1 MRIRLLIAMGVA
13 VWALPGIAQA
23 CEPMPC
29 FPGSLLPSGG
39 TIPANTPALRWHVA
53 TSLTAADAKPMVT
66 LVRDGVDVE
75 FTISAEGDETY
86 RVVPVEP
93 WQEGATYTF
102 KAKNAC
108 TYLGPKTHSSTFAI
122 GAEAAPPKS
131 LGRLVLPTPGKG
143 KLEIGTS
150 SGSCSVEE
158 EAVWGD
164 IEVDLSEEAKPW
176 AAMIDFTPKV
186 DGKRWGYESTI
197 GVPAPRGQ
205 SEIGRG
211 KTRVYARCQEKSHA
225 FEGVEEGAH
234 EVVVEGQVFGLPNT
248 MESEPLSL
256 SLDCT
261 AGANVIGVTPA
272 ATATEKPS
280 PPPASPTR
288 DGAGAHAR
296 GCSVGGASGW
306 PLLALLA
313 FVRRRR

>member
-1 MRIRLLIAMGVA
+1 MRTRLLLAVGVA
-13 VWALPGIAQA
+13 VWALPGVARA

-53 TSLTAADAKPMVT
+53 APLSAADAKSMVK
-66 LVRDGVDVE
+66 LARDGVDVE
-75 FTISAEGDETY
+75 FTLSAEDDETY
-86 RVVPVEP
+86 RVVPTEP
-93 WQEGATYTF
+93 WKEGATYTF
-102 KAKNAC
+102 EAENAC
-108 TYLGPKTHSSTFAI
+108 KYLGPKTHSSTFTI
-122 GAEAAPPKS
+122 GAVAAAPKS
-131 LGRLVLPTPGKG
+131 LGRLALRTPGKG
-143 KLEIGTS
+143 QLEIGTS

-158 EAVWGD
+158 DAVWGD
-164 IEVDLSEEAKPW
+164 VQVDLSDEAKPW

-211 KTRVYARCQEKSHA
+211 NTRVYARCQEKSYA
-225 FEGVEEGAH
+225 FEGVGEGAH
-234 EVVVEGQVFGLPNT
+234 EVVLAGQIFGFSDT
-248 MESEPLSL
+248 VESEPLSL

-261 AGANVIGVTPA
+261 AGAKAIGAAPAPA
-272 ATATEKPS
+272 ATEQPT
-280 PPPASPTR
+280 PPPASPSR

-296 GCSVGGASGW
+296 GCRVGGASGW
-306 PLLALLA
+306 PLLLLLA